1 MTLDNFGAN
10 DVAPGTLNAGKAINQ
25 TQLGTFVNN
34 TNTVTVGNVTMPQR
48 QALSKA
54 LRPKADKL

>member
-1 MTLDNFGAN
+1 
-10 DVAPGTLNAGKAINQ
+10 LNAGKAINQ